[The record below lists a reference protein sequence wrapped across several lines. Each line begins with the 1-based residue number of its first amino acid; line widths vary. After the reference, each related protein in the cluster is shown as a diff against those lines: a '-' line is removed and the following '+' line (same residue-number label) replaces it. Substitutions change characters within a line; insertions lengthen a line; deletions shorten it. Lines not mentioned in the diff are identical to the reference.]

1 MAESA
6 AVGDEIPEPAEAAE
20 ALEGG
25 EVEVPILED
34 FVGRTGIVT
43 HGPVGVVTG
52 ETGAA
57 ESFENAELDFL
68 GTEREEAVEAVGEG
82 VEGFAGQTGDE
93 IGMNVD
99 ASPFAKEAE
108 VVFETGEVLTA
119 ADAGADVGI
128 EGLNADLELK
138 SARGEPGDLFAQ
150 GLGEA
155 VPADD
160 AEARRACSFITAEI
174 DRLGSVVSSLLGF
187 ARPPRLA
194 PRPVAVGTLFE
205 QAMLLARQDLAAK
218 DIRVRRADAPSLPEV
233 QADSDLVV
241 QVLLGLLAN
250 AADAVPPGG
259 EVTLDARAA
268 NGMVEIAVADS
279 GPGIPE
285 ELRARVFEPFFT
297 TRDKG
302 TGLGLAVARQIV
314 EAHQGRIEVADG
326 PGGGARFR
334 ITLPEARPDAPL
346 GSPA

>member
-1 MAESA
+1 MSSDGPEQAVVRDGAAA
-6 AVGDEIPEPAEAAE
+6 AVLAHRDDRPWWR
-20 ALEGG
+20 LERWWGLACG
-25 EVEVPILED
+25 AG
-34 FVGRTGIVT
+34 VG
-43 HGPVGVVTG
+43 
-52 ETGAA
+52 
-57 ESFENAELDFL
+57 L
-68 GTEREEAVEAVGEG
+68 
-82 VEGFAGQTGDE
+82 
-93 IGMNVD
+93 
-99 ASPFAKEAE
+99 
-108 VVFETGEVLTA
+108 
-119 ADAGADVGI
+119 
-128 EGLNADLELK
+128 ADLAVTLLLGIRFEMNGSDVTLLVLGLYGGTFAALGLVFGLLLESRRRDRRAAAIIAAQVQAVAAARVRLAQSEK
-138 SARGEPGDLFAQ
+138 LAALGQLAAAIAHEVRNALGVIRSAAQ